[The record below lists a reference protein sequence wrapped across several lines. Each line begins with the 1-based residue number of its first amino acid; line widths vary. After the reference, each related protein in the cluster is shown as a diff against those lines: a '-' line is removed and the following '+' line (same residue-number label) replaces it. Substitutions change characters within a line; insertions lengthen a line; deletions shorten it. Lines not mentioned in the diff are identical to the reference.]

1 MQRYDGE
8 LGTMRLAHVLAV
20 LGMSATVTAVPADAA
35 TKLEVSLFPSAGW
48 VLHIGIAEGIFA
60 KQGLEV
66 HLNPITS
73 SVAQITGMMDGKFDL
88 GLTALDNVI
97 AYDAGQ
103 GAAPLK
109 EKADLF
115 AFMGGEGG
123 GLHLITTREVKT
135 IEALKGKPLAVDA
148 KTTGFAFVLYH
159 ILETHGLKLGDYELV
174 AVGSSQKR
182 FDALLQGK
190 AAGGLLDRPFDSF
203 ARAKGLNDLATMKK
217 ALPHYQSSV
226 GMARRSWAKDHH
238 DALVGFI
245 RGYVEASLWLFD
257 SRNKEAAIGIL
268 LKQTPNLTRET
279 AEHIYADTT
288 GPESLTSPMAEMDPK
303 GVATV
308 VALRGEYGEPK
319 RKLDAR
325 EFYDLSYYRTA
336 LGKR

>member
-1 MQRYDGE
+1 MRSNHVGAM
-8 LGTMRLAHVLAV
+8 LGALVGLMA
-20 LGMSATVTAVPADAA
+20 MPALAA

-48 VLHIGIAEGIFA
+48 VLHVGIAEGYFA
-60 KQGLEV
+60 KEGLEV
-66 HLNPITS
+66 HPNPITS

-123 GLHLITTREVKT
+123 GLHLITAPEIKT

-159 ILETHGLKLGDYELV
+159 ILETHGLKQGDYELV

-182 FDALLQGK
+182 FEALVDKK

-203 ARAKGLNDLATMKK
+203 AKAKGFNDLAAMSKV
-217 ALPHYQSSV
+217 LPRYQSSV
-226 GMARRSWAKDHH
+226 GMARRAWAKDHR

-245 RGYVEASLWLFD
+245 RGYVQASLWLFD
-257 SRNKEAAIGIL
+257 SRNKDAAIGIL

-288 GPESLTSPMAEMDPK
+288 GPDSITSPMAAMDPK

-308 VALRGEYGEPK
+308 VALRSRYGEPK
-319 RKLDAR
+319 HKLEAR
-325 EFYDLSYYRTA
+325 QFYDLSYYRAA
-336 LGKR
+336 LGKK